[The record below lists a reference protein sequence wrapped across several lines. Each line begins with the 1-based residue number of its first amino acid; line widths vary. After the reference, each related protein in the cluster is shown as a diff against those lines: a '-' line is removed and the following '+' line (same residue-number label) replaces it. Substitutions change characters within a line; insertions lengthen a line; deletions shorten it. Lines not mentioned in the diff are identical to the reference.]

1 MTKLTS
7 LGLAVLVLLTVFLTY
22 RYLDRRDQI
31 EDDAFASA
39 RSQAQAAATS
49 INEAFSSIKVIADTI
64 AGDLTEGDLAYT
76 DIEERMQREVRQRP
90 DIDGLA
96 VTFAPF
102 AFNEDLRLFQM
113 YLYQDG
119 EGGFDLLTGATY
131 DYTQPQGDNPDAP
144 NTDWYLDPMA
154 NGPTWNEPFFARGAQ
169 KILIEYGVPFFREG
183 VEAGVVTI
191 DYSLATTRDL
201 IADLDLG
208 ATGYGFLLSA
218 EGTYLAHP
226 VTERV
231 ARTTIFDI
239 ANTGENGNMQTIG
252 ERALQHETF
261 STTIQDE
268 ITGATSWVFIEPVT
282 TTNWSLGIVLS
293 KREFMP
299 DNATTVREQIGIAL
313 SGAAAVVVLVG
324 LVTRSV
330 WMVSSV
336 FSLLAVALI
345 VLIWLLA
352 AHDQDTNRVTITDR
366 TALDR
371 YVEQQD
377 DNLIRLPTGIYIQ
390 ALQFPDPISVRINGY
405 IWQHIDDTVEPGFVL
420 PQRIGEE
427 ATLEEVYRQADMVI
441 WYFGMTLAQDYDT
454 LRYPFDTRGINIR
467 ISPAQL
473 DGSVILVPDLDGYP
487 LIQPELRPGV
497 DSEVS
502 INNWTINSSTYNYQ
516 SLSLNST
523 FGLDRHSGTLSEL
536 YFSLYV
542 ERRFLGPFIAY
553 LLPGM
558 VVAFLMFAF
567 LLSDRKAGDKE
578 EIVTTLNYVAALFF
592 VVAIT
597 HTALRDGIAAEG
609 LTYLESVYIM
619 LYIAIVG
626 VALNV
631 FLIAKRPDILLIRYH
646 NNLIIKLLY
655 WPAVTGVLLAI
666 TLGVFVV

>member
-1 MTKLTS
+1 MTRLTS
-7 LGLAVLVLLTVFLTY
+7 LGLGVLVLLTIFLTY

-31 EDDAFASA
+31 EDSAFASA
-39 RSQAQAAATS
+39 RNQAQASAAS
-49 INEAFSSIKVIADTI
+49 INEAFSSIKIIADTI
-64 AGDLTEGDLAYT
+64 ADDLTAGDLAYT
-76 DIEERMQREVRQRP
+76 DIEARMRHEMRQRP

-96 VTFAPF
+96 ITFAPF
-102 AFNEDLRLFQM
+102 VFDEDLRLFQM

-131 DYTQPQGDNPDAP
+131 DYTQPQGDDPDAP
-144 NTDWYLDPMA
+144 NTDWYLGPMA

-169 KILIEYGVPFFREG
+169 KILIEYGIPFFRDG

-239 ANTGENGNMQTIG
+239 ASTSENGNLEAIG
-252 ERALQHETF
+252 ERALQGETF

-282 TTNWSLGIVLS
+282 TTGWSLGIVLS

-299 DNATTVREQIGIAL
+299 GDATTVREQIAIAL
-313 SGAAAVVVLVG
+313 SGAAAIVILVG
-324 LVTRSV
+324 LVTRGV
-330 WMVSSV
+330 WMVSNV

-345 VLIWLLA
+345 VLIWFLA
-352 AHDQDTNRVTITDR
+352 ADDQNADRVTITDH

-371 YVEQQD
+371 YLEQRGD
-377 DNLIRLPTGIYIQ
+377 DLIRLPTGIYIQ
-390 ALQFPDPISVRINGY
+390 ALQFPDPVSLRVNGY
-405 IWQHIDDTVEPGFVL
+405 IWQRVDDAVEPGFML

-427 ATLEEVYRQADMVI
+427 ATLEEVYHQDDVVI
-441 WYFGMTLAQDYDT
+441 WYFGMTLAQNYDT
-454 LRYPFDTRGINIR
+454 LRYPFDTRSIDIR
-467 ISPAQL
+467 ISPAEL

-487 LIQPELRPGV
+487 LIQPDLRPGV
-497 DSEVS
+497 DNDIY
-502 INNWTINSSTYNYQ
+502 INNWTVKSSVYNYQ
-516 SLSLNST
+516 SVSFNST
-523 FGLDRHSGTLSEL
+523 FGLERHSGTMPEL
-536 YFSLYV
+536 YFSLYT
-542 ERRFLGPFIAY
+542 ERRFVGPFIAY

-558 VVAFLMFAF
+558 VVAFMMFAF

-592 VVAIT
+592 VVAIA
-597 HTALRDGIAAEG
+597 HAALRDGIAAEG

-631 FLIAKRPDILLIRYH
+631 FLIAKRPDLALIRYR
-646 NNLIIKLLY
+646 NNIIIKLLY
-655 WPAVTGVLLAI
+655 WPAVMGVLLAI
-666 TLGVFVV
+666 TLMVFVV

>member
-1 MTKLTS
+1 MTRLTS
-7 LGLAVLVLLTVFLTY
+7 LGLGVLVLLTIFLTY

-31 EDDAFASA
+31 EDSAFASA
-39 RSQAQAAATS
+39 RNQAQASAAS
-49 INEAFSSIKVIADTI
+49 INEAFSSIKIIADTI
-64 AGDLTEGDLAYT
+64 ADDLTAGDLAYT
-76 DIEERMQREVRQRP
+76 DIEARMRHEMRQRP

-96 VTFAPF
+96 ITFAPF
-102 AFNEDLRLFQM
+102 VFDEDLRLFQM

-131 DYTQPQGDNPDAP
+131 DYTQPQGDDPDAP
-144 NTDWYLDPMA
+144 NTDWYLGPMA

-169 KILIEYGVPFFREG
+169 KILIEYGIPFFRDG

-239 ANTGENGNMQTIG
+239 ASTSENGNLEAIG
-252 ERALQHETF
+252 ERALQGETF

-282 TTNWSLGIVLS
+282 TTGWSLGIVLS

-299 DNATTVREQIGIAL
+299 GDATTVREQIAIAL
-313 SGAAAVVVLVG
+313 SGAAAIVILVG
-324 LVTRSV
+324 LVTRGV
-330 WMVSSV
+330 WMVSNV

-345 VLIWLLA
+345 VLIWFLA
-352 AHDQDTNRVTITDR
+352 ADDQNADRVTITDH

-371 YVEQQD
+371 YLEQRGD
-377 DNLIRLPTGIYIQ
+377 DLIRLPTGIYIQ
-390 ALQFPDPISVRINGY
+390 ALQFPDPVSLRVNGY
-405 IWQHIDDTVEPGFVL
+405 IWQRVDDAVEPGFML

-427 ATLEEVYRQADMVI
+427 ATLEEVYHQDDVVI
-441 WYFGMTLAQDYDT
+441 WYFGMTLAQNYDT
-454 LRYPFDTRGINIR
+454 LRYPFDTRSIDIR
-467 ISPAQL
+467 ISPAEL

-487 LIQPELRPGV
+487 LIQPDLRPGV
-497 DSEVS
+497 DNDIY
-502 INNWTINSSTYNYQ
+502 INNWTVKSSVYNYQ
-516 SLSLNST
+516 SVSFNST
-523 FGLDRHSGTLSEL
+523 FGLERHSGTMPEL
-536 YFSLYV
+536 YFSLYT
-542 ERRFLGPFIAY
+542 ERRFVGPFIAY

-558 VVAFLMFAF
+558 VVAFMMFAF

-592 VVAIT
+592 VVAIA
-597 HTALRDGIAAEG
+597 HASLRDGIAAEG

-631 FLIAKRPDILLIRYH
+631 FLIAKRPDLALIRYR
-646 NNLIIKLLY
+646 NNIIIKLLY
-655 WPAVTGVLLAI
+655 WPAVMGVLLAI
-666 TLGVFVV
+666 TLMVFVV